1 MSPEKLVTHEP
12 IAVKRDPEDIKEGI
26 SGWAEES
33 KEKLRRSGMTKGTK
47 KALTTNFYSFLIPR
61 TLLNLV

>member
-12 IAVKRDPEDIKEGI
+12 IAVKRDPDPEDIKEGI

-33 KEKLRRSGMTKGTK
+33 KEKQKWDDKRYKKGI
-47 KALTTNFYSFLIPR
+47 N
-61 TLLNLV
+61 N